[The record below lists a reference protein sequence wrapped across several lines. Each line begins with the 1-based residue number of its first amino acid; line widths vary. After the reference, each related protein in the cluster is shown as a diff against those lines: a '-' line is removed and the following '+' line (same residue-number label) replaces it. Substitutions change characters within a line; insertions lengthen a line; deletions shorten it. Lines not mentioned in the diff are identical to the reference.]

1 MWPVAP
7 VYPPDI
13 PACNRRPAHG
23 ARLSVLPDPDT
34 GQGDR
39 PLRADGT
46 PRATPL
52 HFLLTETEL
61 VWLSYETAVHSQNI
75 ARDARVSLTLFSPDE
90 SRGPKGVYVNGQV
103 ELLRDDSE
111 ETAREIIGRRL
122 GGFPPAFAAA
132 KAYRLPIG
140 VYNAEK
146 STGNC
151 WYFYS

>member
-1 MWPVAP
+1 MNQVNELFAENILATLAT
-7 VYPPDI
+7 V
-13 PACNRRPAHG
+13 N
-23 ARLSVLPDPDT
+23 
-34 GQGDR
+34 
-39 PLRADGT
+39 ADGT
-46 PRATPL
+46 PLSTPL
-52 HFLLTETEL
+52 HVASDGEYIYWFSKEST
-61 VWLSYETAVHSQNI
+61 VHSQNI
-75 ARDARVSLTLFSPDE
+75 ARDPRVSLTLFSPDE

-103 ELLRDDSE
+103 ELLRADSE
-111 ETAREIIGRRL
+111 QAAREIIGTRL

>member
-1 MWPVAP
+1 MNQVNELFAENILATLAT
-7 VYPPDI
+7 V
-13 PACNRRPAHG
+13 N
-23 ARLSVLPDPDT
+23 
-34 GQGDR
+34 
-39 PLRADGT
+39 ADGT
-46 PRATPL
+46 PWSTRL
-52 HFLLTETEL
+52 HVASDGEYIYWFSKESTI
-61 VWLSYETAVHSQNI
+61 HSQNI
-75 ARDARVSLTLFSPDE
+75 ARDPRVSLTLFSPDE

-103 ELLRDDSE
+103 ELLRADSE
-111 ETAREIIGRRL
+111 QAAREIIGTRL

>member
-1 MWPVAP
+1 MNQVNELFAENILATLAT
-7 VYPPDI
+7 V
-13 PACNRRPAHG
+13 N
-23 ARLSVLPDPDT
+23 
-34 GQGDR
+34 
-39 PLRADGT
+39 ADGT
-46 PRATPL
+46 PWSTPL
-52 HFLLTETEL
+52 HVASDGEYIYWFSKEST
-61 VWLSYETAVHSQNI
+61 VHFQNI
-75 ARDARVSLTLFSPDE
+75 ARDPRVSLTLFSPDE

-103 ELLRDDSE
+103 ELLRADSE
-111 ETAREIIGRRL
+111 QAAREIIGTRL

>member
-1 MWPVAP
+1 MNQVNELFA
-7 VYPPDI
+7 VTI
-13 PACNRRPAHG
+13 LATLATVN
-23 ARLSVLPDPDT
+23 
-34 GQGDR
+34 
-39 PLRADGT
+39 ADGT
-46 PRATPL
+46 PWSTPL
-52 HFLLTETEL
+52 HVASDGEYVYWFSKEST
-61 VWLSYETAVHSQNI
+61 VHSQNI
-75 ARDARVSLTLFSPDE
+75 TRDPRVSLTLFSPDE

-103 ELLRDDSE
+103 ELLRADSE
-111 ETAREIIGRRL
+111 QAAREIIGTRL

>member
-1 MWPVAP
+1 MNQVNELFAENILATLAT
-7 VYPPDI
+7 V
-13 PACNRRPAHG
+13 N
-23 ARLSVLPDPDT
+23 
-34 GQGDR
+34 
-39 PLRADGT
+39 ADGT
-46 PRATPL
+46 PWSTPL
-52 HFLLTETEL
+52 HVASDGEYIYWFSKEST
-61 VWLSYETAVHSQNI
+61 VHSQNI
-75 ARDARVSLTLFSPDE
+75 TRNPRVSLTLFSPDE

-103 ELLRDDSE
+103 ELLRADSE
-111 ETAREIIGRRL
+111 QAAREIIGMRL

>member
-1 MWPVAP
+1 MNQVNELFAENILATLAT
-7 VYPPDI
+7 V
-13 PACNRRPAHG
+13 N
-23 ARLSVLPDPDT
+23 
-34 GQGDR
+34 
-39 PLRADGT
+39 ADGT
-46 PRATPL
+46 PWSTPL
-52 HFLLTETEL
+52 HVASDGEYIYWFSKEST
-61 VWLSYETAVHSQNI
+61 VHSQNI
-75 ARDARVSLTLFSPDE
+75 ARNPRVSLTLFSPDE

-103 ELLRDDSE
+103 ELLRADSE
-111 ETAREIIGRRL
+111 QAAREIIGTRL

>member
-1 MWPVAP
+1 MKQVNELFAE
-7 VYPPDI
+7 
-13 PACNRRPAHG
+13 N
-23 ARLSVLPDPDT
+23 VLAT
-34 GQGDR
+34 
-39 PLRADGT
+39 LATVNADGT
-46 PRATPL
+46 PWSTPL
-52 HFLLTETEL
+52 HVASDGKYVYWFSKEST
-61 VWLSYETAVHSQNI
+61 VHSQNI

>member
-1 MWPVAP
+1 MNQVNELFAENILATLAT
-7 VYPPDI
+7 V
-13 PACNRRPAHG
+13 N
-23 ARLSVLPDPDT
+23 
-34 GQGDR
+34 
-39 PLRADGT
+39 ADGT
-46 PRATPL
+46 PWSTPL
-52 HFLLTETEL
+52 HVASDGEYIYWFSKEST
-61 VWLSYETAVHSQNI
+61 VHSQNI
-75 ARDARVSLTLFSPDE
+75 TRNPRVSLTLFSPDE

-103 ELLRDDSE
+103 ELLRGDSE
-111 ETAREIIGRRL
+111 QAAREIIGMRL

>member
-1 MWPVAP
+1 MNQVNELLAENILATLAT
-7 VYPPDI
+7 V
-13 PACNRRPAHG
+13 N
-23 ARLSVLPDPDT
+23 
-34 GQGDR
+34 
-39 PLRADGT
+39 ADGT
-46 PRATPL
+46 PWSTPL
-52 HFLLTETEL
+52 HVASDGEYVYWFSKEST
-61 VWLSYETAVHSQNI
+61 VHSQNI
-75 ARDARVSLTLFSPDE
+75 TRDPRVSLTLFSPDE

-103 ELLRDDSE
+103 ELLRADSE
-111 ETAREIIGRRL
+111 QAAREIIGTRL

>member
-1 MWPVAP
+1 MNQVNELFAENILATLAT
-7 VYPPDI
+7 V
-13 PACNRRPAHG
+13 N
-23 ARLSVLPDPDT
+23 
-34 GQGDR
+34 
-39 PLRADGT
+39 ADGT
-46 PRATPL
+46 PWSTPL
-52 HFLLTETEL
+52 HVASDGKYVYWFSKEST
-61 VWLSYETAVHSQNI
+61 VHSQNI
-75 ARDARVSLTLFSPDE
+75 ARNPRVSLTLFSPDE

-103 ELLRDDSE
+103 ELLRADSE
-111 ETAREIIGRRL
+111 QAAREIIGMRL

>member
-1 MWPVAP
+1 MNQVNELFAENILATLAT
-7 VYPPDI
+7 V
-13 PACNRRPAHG
+13 N
-23 ARLSVLPDPDT
+23 
-34 GQGDR
+34 
-39 PLRADGT
+39 ADGT
-46 PRATPL
+46 PWSTPL
-52 HFLLTETEL
+52 HVASDGEYIYWFSKEST
-61 VWLSYETAVHSQNI
+61 VHSQNI
-75 ARDARVSLTLFSPDE
+75 TRNPRVSLTLFSPDE

-103 ELLRDDSE
+103 ELLRADSE
-111 ETAREIIGRRL
+111 QAAREIIGTRL

>member
-1 MWPVAP
+1 MKQANELF
-7 VYPPDI
+7 
-13 PACNRRPAHG
+13 AEN
-23 ARLSVLPDPDT
+23 VLAT
-34 GQGDR
+34 
-39 PLRADGT
+39 LATVNADGSPWGT
-46 PRATPL
+46 PVHVATGGEYVYW
-52 HFLLTETEL
+52 FSKEST
-61 VWLSYETAVHSQNI
+61 VHSQNI
-75 ARDARVSLTLFSPDE
+75 ARDPRVSLTLFSPDE

-103 ELLRDDSE
+103 ELLSGDSE
-111 ETAREIIGRRL
+111 QTAREIIGTRL

>member
-1 MWPVAP
+1 MKQVNELFAENILATLAT
-7 VYPPDI
+7 V
-13 PACNRRPAHG
+13 N
-23 ARLSVLPDPDT
+23 
-34 GQGDR
+34 
-39 PLRADGT
+39 ADGT
-46 PRATPL
+46 PWGTPL
-52 HFLLTETEL
+52 HVATDGQYVYWFSKEST
-61 VWLSYETAVHSQNI
+61 VHSQNI
-75 ARDARVSLTLFSPDE
+75 TRNPRVSLTLFSPDE

-103 ELLRDDSE
+103 ELLRADSE
-111 ETAREIIGRRL
+111 QAAREIIGTRL

>member
-1 MWPVAP
+1 MNQVNELFAENILATLAT
-7 VYPPDI
+7 V
-13 PACNRRPAHG
+13 N
-23 ARLSVLPDPDT
+23 
-34 GQGDR
+34 
-39 PLRADGT
+39 ADGT
-46 PRATPL
+46 PWSTPL
-52 HFLLTETEL
+52 HVASDGEYIYWFSKEST
-61 VWLSYETAVHSQNI
+61 VHSQNI
-75 ARDARVSLTLFSPDE
+75 TRDPRVSLTLFSPDE

-103 ELLRDDSE
+103 ELLRADSE
-111 ETAREIIGRRL
+111 QAAREIIGTRL

>member
-1 MWPVAP
+1 MNQVDELFAENILATLAT
-7 VYPPDI
+7 V
-13 PACNRRPAHG
+13 N
-23 ARLSVLPDPDT
+23 
-34 GQGDR
+34 
-39 PLRADGT
+39 ADGT
-46 PRATPL
+46 PWSTPL
-52 HFLLTETEL
+52 HVASDGEYIYWFSKEST
-61 VWLSYETAVHSQNI
+61 VHSQNI
-75 ARDARVSLTLFSPDE
+75 TRNPRVSLTLFSPDE

-103 ELLRDDSE
+103 ELLRADSE
-111 ETAREIIGRRL
+111 QAAREIIGMRL

>member
-1 MWPVAP
+1 MKQANELF
-7 VYPPDI
+7 
-13 PACNRRPAHG
+13 AEN
-23 ARLSVLPDPDT
+23 VLAT
-34 GQGDR
+34 
-39 PLRADGT
+39 LATVNADGSPWGT
-46 PRATPL
+46 PVHVATGGEYVYW
-52 HFLLTETEL
+52 FSKEST
-61 VWLSYETAVHSQNI
+61 VHSQNI
-75 ARDARVSLTLFSPDE
+75 ARDPRVSLTLFSPDE

-103 ELLRDDSE
+103 ELLRADSE
-111 ETAREIIGRRL
+111 QAAREIIGTRL

>member
-1 MWPVAP
+1 MNQVNELFAENILATLAT
-7 VYPPDI
+7 V
-13 PACNRRPAHG
+13 N
-23 ARLSVLPDPDT
+23 
-34 GQGDR
+34 
-39 PLRADGT
+39 ADGT
-46 PRATPL
+46 PWSTPL
-52 HFLLTETEL
+52 HVASDGEYIYWFSKEST
-61 VWLSYETAVHSQNI
+61 VHSQNI
-75 ARDARVSLTLFSPDE
+75 TRNPRVSLTLFSPDE

-103 ELLRDDSE
+103 ELLSGDSE
-111 ETAREIIGRRL
+111 QAAREIIGMRL